1 MENFIF
7 SLNATAPIFLVMILG
22 NILMKTG
29 FLSEEFTRVSD
40 KFVFKVA
47 LPALLFYDISTADMS
62 DVFNLKFILFCM
74 FTTIIMF
81 LVIWI
86 LTWIFMKDKSMVG
99 AFVQASARGSA
110 AILGMAFVQNI
121 YGDSGMAPLMIV
133 SAAEQ
138 ADNRLFPP
146 YVPVTRLN
154 GSEYL
159 ESAS

>member
-47 LPALLFYDISTADMS
+47 LPALLFYDISTADMR

-86 LTWIFMKDKSMVG
+86 LTWIFMKDKSWSVLLYRHPPEEVQPSSAWHLYRIFMV
-99 AFVQASARGSA
+99 
-110 AILGMAFVQNI
+110 I
-121 YGDSGMAPLMIV
+121 
-133 SAAEQ
+133 
-138 ADNRLFPP
+138 
-146 YVPVTRLN
+146 PVWL
-154 GSEYL
+154 L
-159 ESAS
+159 